1 MICGA
6 HMYKLLFQIFPTIH
20 RTVAVGV
27 SFDLC
32 CDLCFS
38 IRRVHL
44 IKVLWTV
51 QCACVYFVHS
61 ACIQWQNIVSMTVSN
76 VAIKS
81 VLWMYSTIK
90 SCTNVVVV
98 FLWIFWQNQCYFIQR
113 THIHMICLC
122 FACKQNHIV
131 LMVRHYSVGKFFV
144 STNSSNE
151 YFIVIMLFIYL
162 RAAKITLYG

>member
-20 RTVAVGV
+20 RTVAVDV

-32 CDLCFS
+32 YDLCFS

-61 ACIQWQNIVSMTVSN
+61 ACIQWQNMVSMTVSN

-81 VLWMYSTIK
+81 VSCGIPPSNHVQMLLLFSCESFGKINVIPYKQTYSCGM
-90 SCTNVVVV
+90 S
-98 FLWIFWQNQCYFIQR
+98 L
-113 THIHMICLC
+113 LC
-122 FACKQNHIV
+122 VQAES
-131 LMVRHYSVGKFFV
+131 YSINGAP
-144 STNSSNE
+144 
-151 YFIVIMLFIYL
+151 L
-162 RAAKITLYG
+162 